1 MLIRLLI
8 RWGILTVAI
17 ALTAWVIPGIEVHGS
32 SNQEIASSAGLIA
45 LVLALVNAILGPLL
59 KFLTCSIIVLT
70 LGLFS
75 LVLNTAML
83 YITAWLLPD
92 RLTIHS
98 FWAAFFGS
106 LIISIVH
113 SILVSI
119 FVEKKK
125 GN

>member
-1 MLIRLLI
+1 MIFRLLI

-32 SNQEIASSAGLIA
+32 SNQEIAISAGLIA

-113 SILVSI
+113 SIFVSVL
-119 FVEKKK
+119 VEKKK
-125 GN
+125 GK